1 MALKVSEVN
10 EKLAQ
15 VWSDGFTEAQRLIG
29 SFWSSPEAKEACL
42 AFSRQIVKTL
52 KGGGRIYTCGNGGSY
67 CDALH
72 FAEELTGRYRKDRR
86 PLPAMALGEGSHATC
101 VANDFG
107 FEFIFS
113 RQIEAF
119 GRPGDLLLSF
129 STSGKSK
136 NVLNAIRKAKELG
149 VYTVSLLG
157 RDGGPAASISDL
169 PIIVPAET
177 SDRIQ
182 EVHLKLVH
190 LAIETTERELFPENY
205 L

>member
-1 MALKVSEVN
+1 MKKIVE
-10 EKLAQ
+10 Q
-15 VWSDGFTEAQRLIG
+15 VWSDGFQEAQSLINT
-29 SFWSSPEAKEACL
+29 FWNDPQSKDACQR
-42 AFSRQIVKTL
+42 FSNQLVKTL
-52 KGGGRIYTCGNGGSY
+52 KNGGRIYTCGNGGSY

-86 PLPAMALGEGSHATC
+86 PLPAMALGEGSHSTC

-107 FEFIFS
+107 FEYIFS

-129 STSGKSK
+129 STSGKSP
-136 NVLNAIRKAKELG
+136 NVLKAIEKAKELG

-157 RDGGPAASISDL
+157 RDGGPAAKISDL
-169 PIIVPAET
+169 PIVVPAQT

-182 EVHLKLVH
+182 EIHLKLVH

-205 L
+205 A